1 MLGVANTAAA
11 ILTLGVGLAANV
23 ATKATD
29 LASTAPRFVA
39 GTDGIIDT
47 ASSALRKQIGDV
59 VDSLTTTGRP
69 PVGVRQGGLPGQP
82 GVYAN
87 RGLDLPAQPRGYYS
101 ESDVWPGTGPRGTE
115 RIITGKNRGIR
126 QTTMGHLGVGRDIE
140 VGSIAQVVDSY
151 GARRAIPHP
160 RERAR

>member
-1 MLGVANTAAA
+1 MFWAGYVLGVANTAAA

-115 RIITGKNRGIR
+115 RIITGKNGE
-126 QTTMGHLGVGRDIE
+126 TWYSPDH
-140 VGSIAQVVDSY
+140 Y
-151 GARRAIPHP
+151 GTFRSWP
-160 RERAR
+160 